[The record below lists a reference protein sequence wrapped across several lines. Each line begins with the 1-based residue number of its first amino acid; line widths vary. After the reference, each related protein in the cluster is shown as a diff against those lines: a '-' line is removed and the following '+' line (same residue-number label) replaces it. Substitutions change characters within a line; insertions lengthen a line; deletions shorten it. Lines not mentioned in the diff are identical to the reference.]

1 MRPVLPPEV
10 GPAHDARPEAALGS
24 LRVHDQGEE
33 ESGQE
38 EVVELHQGELSGKSV
53 GSVWGSPLRLSE

>member
-33 ESGQE
+33 EILECDACAPIDFNPPDSCKTFIVQ
-38 EVVELHQGELSGKSV
+38 K
-53 GSVWGSPLRLSE
+53 